1 MGSGTI
7 DPNDRDQPTP
17 PVEDPVE
24 GGPRM
29 EFPGADTELPGDRSE
44 DLPQRLGERT
54 ESDPDRGIA
63 TGEPDLLPDVEPP
76 DNPM

>member
-7 DPNDRDQPTP
+7 DPNDRDQPTSP
-17 PVEDPVE
+17 GEDPAE
-24 GGPRM
+24 GTPKM
-29 EFPGADTELPGDRSE
+29 EFPSADTDFPADRND
-44 DLPQRLGERT
+44 DLPERLGERT
-54 ESDPDRGIA
+54 ESGPDRGMV